1 MEITIKAEAKE
12 IADLVLAIQ
21 NRQKESFELKQGLSR
36 SNLDKPITNPLS
48 KN

>member
-21 NRQKESFELKQGLSR
+21 NRQEKSFTPSRGVSR
-36 SNLDKPITNPLS
+36 SDWDKPITNPLS